1 MKITSNTRAGFYE
14 TGLFRR
20 GENMLDE
27 YVTILNRA
35 EAEMVEKK
43 SRFIATVCPV
53 KTEDEAKAFI
63 SEMRKKYWD
72 ASHNVFAYQIGERN
86 EIQRSSDDGEP
97 QGTAGKPVLDV
108 LSGEDIKNTAVVVT
122 RYFGGTLLGTGGLV
136 RAYGRSAKLG
146 IEAAGIARVKYYREC
161 SVNTDYTTAGKIQ
174 YEITKGNYILK
185 DTIYTDKV
193 EFIVL
198 LDRENENI
206 FNSMVSDITMGKSD
220 VTTIQE
226 KYGAWVNGEFIEL

>member
-1 MKITSNTRAGFYE
+1 MRITSNIQAGFFE
-14 TGLFRR
+14 TGFFRR

-35 EAEMVEKK
+35 EAEMIEKK

-63 SEMRKKYWD
+63 TEMRKKYWD
-72 ASHNVFAYQIGERN
+72 ATHNVFAYQIGERN

-108 LSGEDIKNTAVVVT
+108 LIGEDIKNTAAVVT

-146 IEAAGIARVKYYREC
+146 IEAAGIAKVKYYKEC
-161 SVNTDYTTAGKIQ
+161 SVITDYTTAGKIQ
-174 YEITKGNYILK
+174 YEVTKGNYILK
-185 DTIYTDKV
+185 DTIYTDRV

-198 LDRENENI
+198 LDRKNENI
-206 FNSMVSDITMGKSD
+206 FINMVSDITMGKSE
-220 VTTIQE
+220 VTTLQK
-226 KYGAWVNGEFIEL
+226 KYGAWVNGGFVEL

>member
-1 MKITSNTRAGFYE
+1 M
-14 TGLFRR
+14 
-20 GENMLDE
+20 
-27 YVTILNRA
+27 
-35 EAEMVEKK
+35 
-43 SRFIATVCPV
+43 
-53 KTEDEAKAFI
+53 
-63 SEMRKKYWD
+63 
-72 ASHNVFAYQIGERN
+72 
-86 EIQRSSDDGEP
+86 
-97 QGTAGKPVLDV
+97 LDV

-220 VTTIQE
+220 VTTIHE